1 MTIQQYET
9 LRNRIDGILGSQAP
23 AKIKYKRLASVL
35 DDLLIRFG
43 LMDKFSRKLY
53 KEVLMELNTL

>member
-23 AKIKYKRLASVL
+23 AKLKNRRLTSVL
-35 DDLLIRFG
+35 DDLLTRFG
-43 LMDKFSRKLY
+43 LVDKFSRKLY
-53 KEVLMELNTL
+53 EEVSMELNTL

>member
-9 LRNRIDGILGSQAP
+9 LRNRIDGILGSQSP
-23 AKIKYKRLASVL
+23 AKLKNKRLASVL

-43 LMDKFSRKLY
+43 SSDGFARKLHR
-53 KEVLMELNTL
+53 EVYMELNTL